1 MFAAAPEDMPIAT
14 GRVIGNAEDEIMA
27 AKRSYRWLLVLLA
40 VTGLAADQ
48 GTKYGVFR
56 WLYNDRQGAAG
67 GKLESW
73 VVAKSWY
80 AADGADDQRFLAGGR
95 YDVVPGWFGFIAE
108 FTSKPDRKPWPNRA
122 EVLQTWSAPEMPHVN
137 EGALFG
143 MGGSTGMGN
152 TVFAIIS
159 LIAALGISVWALL
172 RGKRADGWMCAAL
185 GLILGGTVG
194 NCYDRIVFEGVRDFL
209 YFYKINWPVFNVADC
224 CLVCGAIILLGH
236 AFLVKTPK
244 AEPVVAV

>member
-1 MFAAAPEDMPIAT
+1 M
-14 GRVIGNAEDEIMA
+14 MA

-56 WLYNDRQGAAG
+56 WLYNDRQPAAG

-73 VVAKSWY
+73 VTAKSWY
-80 AADGADDQRFLAGGR
+80 AADGGDDQRFLAGGR

-122 EVLQTWSAPEMPHVN
+122 EILQTWSAPEMPHVN

-143 MGGSTGMGN
+143 MGGSTGIGN
-152 TVFAIIS
+152 TIFAIIS

-244 AEPVVAV
+244 PEETRAPVTAS

>member
-1 MFAAAPEDMPIAT
+1 
-14 GRVIGNAEDEIMA
+14 MA
-27 AKRSYRWLLVLLA
+27 AKRSYRWLLISLA
-40 VTGLAADQ
+40 ALGLAADQ

-56 WLYNDRQGAAG
+56 WLYNDRQPTIA
-67 GKLESW
+67 GKLETW
-73 VVAKSWY
+73 TVAKSWY
-80 AADGADDQRFLAGGR
+80 PADGADAGERFLAGGR

-108 FTSKPDRKPWPNRA
+108 FTSKPDRQPWANGRSA
-122 EVLQTWSAPEMPHVN
+122 LQTWSAPEMPHVN

-143 MGGSTGMGN
+143 MGGSSGMGN
-152 TVFAIIS
+152 TIFAIIS
-159 LIAALGISVWALL
+159 LIAALGISIWAVF

-244 AEPVVAV
+244 AEEKPAITPG

>member
-1 MFAAAPEDMPIAT
+1 M
-14 GRVIGNAEDEIMA
+14 V

-40 VTGLAADQ
+40 AVGLCADQ
-48 GTKYGVFR
+48 GTKYGMFR
-56 WLYNDRQGAAG
+56 WLYNGRQATAEGR
-67 GKLESW
+67 LETW
-73 VVAKSWY
+73 IVAKSWY
-80 AADGADDQRFLAGGR
+80 PVEGGEQRFLAGGR
-95 YDVVPGWFGFIAE
+95 YDVIPGWFGFIAE
-108 FTSKPDRKPWPNRA
+108 FTSKQDRVPWDNRA
-122 EVLQTWSAPEMPHVN
+122 SALQTWSAPEMPHVN

-159 LIAALGISVWALL
+159 VFAAIGITVWAAL
-172 RGKRADGWMCAAL
+172 RGKKADGWMCAAL

-244 AEPVVAV
+244 EEKNGEPTVSTVG